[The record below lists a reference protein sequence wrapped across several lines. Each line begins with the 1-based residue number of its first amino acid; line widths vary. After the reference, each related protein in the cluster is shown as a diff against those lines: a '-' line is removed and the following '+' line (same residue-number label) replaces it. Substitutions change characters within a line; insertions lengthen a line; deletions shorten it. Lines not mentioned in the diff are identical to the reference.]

1 MINFCNMHYSR
12 AVQFS
17 EVILIFVRI
26 HLHLVTAA
34 FATFPPAGVQQAT
47 FLTSF
52 LILHLSSMRP
62 TCLWIYS
69 WLSYTT
75 CLFSLR
81 HSQFYGFS
89 CISLLGLV
97 SCLEQ
102 VDRGDSCWWLS
113 SSRDENLL
121 AQGKGGLQGFC
132 FVGFFE
138 KQKLWR

>member
-1 MINFCNMHYSR
+1 MINFFGMHYSR

-26 HLHLVTAA
+26 HLHVVTAA

-47 FLTSF
+47 FLTNF
-52 LILHLSSMRP
+52 LIHPSQLIEANLFVD
-62 TCLWIYS
+62 LL

-81 HSQFYGFS
+81 HSQFYGFP
-89 CISLLGLV
+89 CISLLGFV

-102 VDRGDSCWWLS
+102 VGRGDSCWWLS

-121 AQGKGGLQGFC
+121 AQGKGRLWGFLFC
-132 FVGFFE
+132 WF
-138 KQKLWR
+138 L